1 MKKFRKTFGFLKSGK
16 QTNKKDP
23 EKEIAAIVSALSGVN
38 FSFREGFSDR
48 LMIKINLMVVKD
60 PLEVYYNNLSRLF
73 PKIIGFSFAAIVLM
87 GLILLALH
95 GSLSPDKFL
104 GADRIDENNFITY
117 LILQK

>member
-1 MKKFRKTFGFLKSGK
+1 MKYFRETFRYLKSGK
-16 QTNKKDP
+16 QTNTKDT
-23 EKEIAAIVSALSGVN
+23 EKDMAGIISALSGVN

-48 LMIKINLMVVKD
+48 LMIKLNLLLETD
-60 PLEVYYNNLSRLF
+60 PLELYYNNLSRLF
-73 PKIIGFSFAAIVLM
+73 PKIIGFSFAALVLM
-87 GLILLALH
+87 GLMLFALH